1 MATPL
6 LKEFLINS
14 ILSRSTAI
22 LLPTTIP
29 AIVFAGMPTRIDDK
43 RSAFFDPFSAGRDS
57 GLTIPSNNAS
67 VSGLYGSAS
76 ISP

>member
-22 LLPTTIP
+22 LLPTIIP

-43 RSAFFDPFSAGRDS
+43 RSAFFDPFSASRDL

>member
-6 LKEFLINS
+6 LKEFFIDS
-14 ILSRSTAI
+14 IFSSLPTM

-67 VSGLYGSAS
+67 VSDLYGSAS